1 MPGRRRMAK
10 RISREK
16 SRLEIVIDKILE
28 GGYAEDELEEII
40 STCESELSI
49 LREEI
54 N

>member
-1 MPGRRRMAK
+1 MAK
-10 RISREK
+10 KMSRGK
-16 SRLEIVIDKILE
+16 SRMEMVIDAILE

-40 STCESELSI
+40 SICESELSI